1 MTAYSYR
8 KNYKSLARTKIKSNV
23 YIVSCAQRSWS
34 QEEYLFYLTRSNWS
48 YVEIKI
54 SLFFVE
60 FLVLPTKNTFLN
72 SFSFDFWFST
82 EYDWCSYSSFY
93 LQLFRKTDL
102 IKSVPIEFLFKLN
115 RRWLTNLVET
125 YIKVGASNFERI

>member
-23 YIVSCAQRSWS
+23 YIVSSAQRSWS

-72 SFSFDFWFST
+72 SFSFDSQQNTIDVHIVVFIYNYLEKQILSKVFRLNFS
-82 EYDWCSYSSFY
+82 
-93 LQLFRKTDL
+93 
-102 IKSVPIEFLFKLN
+102 LN
-115 RRWLTNLVET
+115 SIDVD
-125 YIKVGASNFERI
+125 